1 MDLSI
6 NVGDTTLY
14 IRTAVVLKSRDGYIF
29 EQNKKDGYSFLVG
42 GKLQINELSL
52 EGVKREIFE
61 EIGFVA
67 NNLSLVKVIEHIYTK
82 SNGEKMHEICFTYIC
97 NDLYEGVLPVEGFI
111 TIGKT
116 DLESFDIKPEI
127 IKKMLLEYTIA

>member
-6 NVGDTTLY
+6 NVEGTTLY
-14 IRTAVVLKSRDGYIF
+14 IRTAVILKSEDGYIL
-29 EQNKKDGYSFLVG
+29 EQSEKGYTFLVG
-42 GKLQINELSL
+42 GKLQINEYSA

-67 NNLSLVKVIEHIYTK
+67 NNLSLVKVMEHIYTK

-97 NDLYEGVLPVEGFI
+97 NDIYDGVLPSEGFV
-111 TIGKT
+111 TISKD
-116 DLESFDIKPEI
+116 DLVASDIRPES
-127 IKKMLLEYTIA
+127 IKKILLEDVMA